1 MCMVGKEVGRELGD
15 LALSAGLAIALGRYM
30 SLGKIFNLLELFP
43 THETKDLDLVR
54 YFSFL

>member
-43 THETKDLDLVR
+43 TRETKDLDLVR